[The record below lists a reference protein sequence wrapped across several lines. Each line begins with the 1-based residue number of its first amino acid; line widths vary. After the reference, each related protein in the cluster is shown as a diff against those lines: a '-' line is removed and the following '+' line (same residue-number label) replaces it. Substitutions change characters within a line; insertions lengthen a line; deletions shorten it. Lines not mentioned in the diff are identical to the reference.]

1 MSPRIS
7 RDKQKVI
14 SKKAGF
20 ALQYLQI
27 SYILFLIWSFDLRK
41 QQKKGDEK
49 MKYTFKSEGTRDK
62 LPFGSLIC
70 HIIDGFIDYEN
81 QFALTYG
88 KIKALFDK
96 PIYETENMEE
106 LFSYCISATSEDGT
120 TVYLDVYCA
129 GSGPAIGGLSDETSK
144 EAAQEL
150 AAYIRQAD
158 PVDYSCKCYY
168 MDGPSVLDVGIKN
181 GQPFYH
187 GEELILSEKEFKE
200 LYARLYNL

>member
-1 MSPRIS
+1 MQCVRI
-7 RDKQKVI
+7 
-14 SKKAGF
+14 F
-20 ALQYLQI
+20 
-27 SYILFLIWSFDLRK
+27 YILFLSWSFDLR
-41 QQKKGDEK
+41 QQKKKGDED
-49 MKYTFKSEGTRDK
+49 MKYTFKSEGKRNK
-62 LPFGSLIC
+62 LPSGSLIC

-88 KIKALFDK
+88 RIKALFGK
-96 PIYETENMEE
+96 PLYETDNMEE

-129 GSGPAIGGLSDETSK
+129 GSGPAIGGLPDERSK

-168 MDGPSVLDVGIKN
+168 MDGPSVLDIGIKN

-187 GEELILSEKEFKE
+187 EEELFEEEFEKIYMWWNIKRKIGAIFKWF
-200 LYARLYNL
+200 R